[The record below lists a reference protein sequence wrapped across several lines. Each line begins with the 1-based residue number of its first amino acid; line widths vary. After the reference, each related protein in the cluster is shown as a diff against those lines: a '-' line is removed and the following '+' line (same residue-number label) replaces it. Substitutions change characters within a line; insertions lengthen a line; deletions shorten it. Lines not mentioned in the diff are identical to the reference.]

1 MSERVGWFSREQNV
15 LAPAR
20 SGLSHR
26 RRMMTRARAFSDRNE
41 SVGIPKTVRV
51 RFKLHAGEGGQH
63 AWPRRFP
70 LIFAKG

>member
-1 MSERVGWFSREQNV
+1 MRGLLSETVNHK
-15 LAPAR
+15 
-20 SGLSHR
+20 LSAEGIILWVP
-26 RRMMTRARAFSDRNE
+26 TLGAFSDRNE
-41 SVGIPKTVRV
+41 SFGIPKTARV